1 MKTFID
7 IQNFCSYYVIE
18 RMVIDLDSINE
29 RVKELRQN
37 LHMSQEEFGKA
48 IGLSKSGISNIE
60 SGARNI
66 RDAHIKLICSSFNV
80 SENWLRTGKDLAAE
94 VNKLEIFDAFLKS
107 LGYVI
112 DMDYDEIIKSH
123 TEDMTDESGNI
134 IGQSKIVDE
143 ATYLYHLT
151 KDGKK
156 TTFTDI
162 EFDNFKKEIE
172 NSVNFQVWKKQNN
185 L

>member
-1 MKTFID
+1 MST
-7 IQNFCSYYVIE
+7 
-18 RMVIDLDSINE
+18 INE
-29 RVKELRQN
+29 RIKELRQN
-37 LHMSQEEFGKA
+37 LHMPQEEFGKA

-60 SGARNI
+60 SGVRSV

-80 SENWLRTGKDLAAE
+80 SENWLRTGKDLATE
-94 VNKLEIFDAFLKS
+94 VHDLQTFDAFLKS

-112 DMDYDEIIKSH
+112 DIDYDEIKEFH
-123 TEDMTDESGNI
+123 MEDETDERGNI
-134 IGQSKIVDE
+134 IGQSKVIDD

-156 TTFTDI
+156 TTFTDA
-162 EFDNFKKEIE
+162 EFDSFQKEIE